1 MTEGTTSPV
10 QLFLYEHDAGR
21 IELLVRIIYWILIA
35 IVLWVYGIIA
45 TICLII
51 QWLHIL
57 VLGSRNEA
65 LSNLVKGYL
74 EYMIHVMPYTYFM
87 ADRRPD
93 VLPVGVKISEE
104 LC

>member
-10 QLFLYEHDAGR
+10 QLFTYEHDAGR
-21 IELLVRIIYWILIA
+21 VELLVRIIYWILIA

-57 VLGSRNEA
+57 LLGRRNEA
-65 LSNLVKGYL
+65 LSNIVQGYL
-74 EYMIHVMPYTYFM
+74 GYMIHVMPYTYFM
-87 ADRRPD
+87 TDRRPD
-93 VLPVGVKISEE
+93 VLPVGVKVYEE
-104 LC
+104 C

>member
-10 QLFLYEHDAGR
+10 QLFTYEHDAGR

-65 LSNLVKGYL
+65 LSNLIKGYL

-87 ADRRPD
+87 TDRRPD
-93 VLPVGVKISEE
+93 VLPAGVRIYEE
-104 LC
+104 MS